1 MGAHA
6 LLVGISQ
13 FDDPKL
19 AKLNSPK
26 SDVEAFAGVLKDP
39 TRGGFDSVSVSIDQ
53 DVLTIRDHLSA
64 LMDGRSADDM
74 VLLYYSGHGIVA
86 KGQRLYLATGQ
97 SSFDR
102 PQARSIAT
110 NEVRDLMEQSRAGR
124 LVVIL
129 DCCHSGVF
137 AEGAKGAEAPAM
149 SDNTFGDG
157 TGAEGQ
163 YVLTATDA
171 LQYAYDGAGAL
182 REAVANG
189 PVLSRFTRWLVDGI
203 GNGEAS
209 PFDEQITL
217 DALYQYLC
225 RRARSEQAGM
235 TPQRFVKRGSGEMVI
250 AKNPMGKQLAL
261 PDDLIA
267 RLDNSD
273 WRIRKEAVGELSK
286 LAKQPNMVP
295 LVKKA
300 VLDRVSIDRDVD
312 VREEMVR
319 LMQRLG
325 LAQPDPYVPEPEP
338 RPAPP
343 RSEPLRPEPLRPAP
357 PPPVQPA
364 PFAPPLPLNALDDWQ
379 TKVLVKS
386 GVATSALTGP
396 NAPYVLMELERRA
409 NGLRA
414 ATYMHRSYIAGVI
427 LFGLGG
433 IGQLQESLDDARA
446 AAFMLVVIIGFGIAG
461 LVNRRKVPA
470 APSGLIDPDLKR
482 LQEAV
487 PMVESWWGWGWGKRA
502 YEAKLFYR
510 TCWWMVIGETLA
522 LLFMLT
528 QI

>member
-19 AKLNSPK
+19 AKLNSPQ

-53 DVLTIRDHLSA
+53 DVLTIRDQLSA

-149 SDNTFGDG
+149 TDNTFGDG

-182 REAVANG
+182 REATTAG

-225 RRARSEQAGM
+225 RRARTEQAGM

-250 AKNPMGKQLAL
+250 AKNPLGKQLAL

-267 RLDNSD
+267 RLDGPD
-273 WRIRKEAVGELSK
+273 WRVRKDAVAELGK
-286 LAKQPNMVP
+286 LAKQVNMVP

-312 VREEMVR
+312 VREAMVR
-319 LMQRLG
+319 LMQQLG
-325 LAQPDPYVPEPEP
+325 LAQPDRVIPEPEP

-343 RSEPLRPEPLRPAP
+343 RPA
-357 PPPVQPA
+357 PPPVQPVSI
-364 PFAPPLPLNALDDWQ
+364 APPLPLNALDDWQ

-386 GVATSALTGP
+386 GVSTSALTGP
-396 NAPYVLMELERRA
+396 NAPYLLMELERRA
-409 NGLRA
+409 NALRA
-414 ATYMHRSYIAGVI
+414 GTYMHRSYIAGVI
-427 LFGLGG
+427 VFGLGSFS
-433 IGQLQESLDDARA
+433 QLQEGLDQARG
-446 AAFMLVVIIGFGIAG
+446 AAFMLLIIIGFGVAG
-461 LVNRRKVPA
+461 LLNRRTIPA
-470 APSGLIDPDLKR
+470 GPSALADPDMKR

-487 PMVESWWGWGWGKRA
+487 PLVESWWGWGWGKRQ
-502 YEAKLFYR
+502 YEAKLFHR
-510 TCWWMVIGETLA
+510 ACWWMVIGETFAFLT
-522 LLFMLT
+522 MLT
-528 QI
+528 QL

>member
-19 AKLNSPK
+19 AKLNSPH

-39 TRGGFDSVSVSIDQ
+39 ARGGFDSVSVSIDQ
-53 DVLTIRDHLSA
+53 DVLTIRDQLSA

-149 SDNTFGDG
+149 TDNTFGDG

-182 REAVANG
+182 HEAGTNG

-203 GNGEAS
+203 GSGEAS

-225 RRARSEQAGM
+225 RRARAEQAGM

-250 AKNPMGKQLAL
+250 AKNPLGKQLAL

-267 RLDNSD
+267 RLDNPD
-273 WRIRKEAVGELSK
+273 WRVRKDAVAELGK
-286 LAKQPNMVP
+286 LAKQANMVP

-312 VREEMVR
+312 VREAMVR
-319 LMQRLG
+319 LMQQLG
-325 LAQPDPYVPEPEP
+325 LAPPDPYVPEPEP

-343 RSEPLRPEPLRPAP
+343 RPA
-357 PPPVQPA
+357 PPVQPVPIA
-364 PFAPPLPLNALDDWQ
+364 PQLPLNALDDWQ

-386 GVATSALTGP
+386 GVATSALIGP
-396 NAPYVLMELERRA
+396 NAPYLLMELERRA

-414 ATYMHRSYIAGVI
+414 ATYMHRSFVAGVI
-427 LFGLGG
+427 LLGLGA
-433 IGQLQESLDDARA
+433 IGQLQEALDDARG
-446 AAFMLVVIIGFGIAG
+446 AAFMLLVIVGFGVAG
-461 LVNRRKVPA
+461 LLNRRTISA
-470 APSGLIDPDLKR
+470 GPSAIADPDMKR

-487 PMVESWWGWGWGKRA
+487 PLVESWWGWGWGKRQ
-502 YEAKLFYR
+502 YEAKLFHR
-510 TCWWMVIGETLA
+510 TCWWMVIGEA
-522 LLFMLT
+522 FAFLFMLT
-528 QI
+528 QL